1 MSMRRGYLYLVIA
14 FFFWGSLY
22 VVNKYVM
29 DYVPPL
35 TLHVLRQV
43 IALVVLGLM
52 ARHRGW
58 AKVPRN
64 HLSYILA
71 MGPLAYFVAPG
82 MQNMATNLMNASMA
96 SLLNTMNPLF
106 ICLFAVIFLKEEM
119 TKRKIAGVL
128 LAFVGVAGVRGVTGE
143 GVSLRG
149 FFFALLSV
157 LGWSSG
163 TIIIRK
169 LSGGRYSSEQIA
181 FMGMTAAL
189 PFSLTASLVEL
200 QPKPLTFDWGAVLG
214 IIFLATLCTALPSVL
229 WNKSLEILPATSCS
243 QAFPLQPFFAT
254 LLGVIFLHEAI
265 TWNFLLG
272 GVLISAGVI
281 IGLSGGK
288 GGKLPEELS

>member
-43 IALVVLGLM
+43 VALVVLGLM

-64 HLSYILA
+64 HLPYILA
-71 MGPLAYFVAPG
+71 MGPLAYFMAPG
-82 MQNMATNLMNASMA
+82 MQNIATNLMNASMA

-119 TKRKIAGVL
+119 TKRKTAGVL
-128 LAFVGVAGVRGVTGE
+128 LSFVGVAVVLGVTGE

-189 PFSLTASLVEL
+189 PFSLTASFVEL
-200 QPKPLTFDWGAVLG
+200 QTKPLTFDWGAVLG
-214 IIFLATLCTALPSVL
+214 ILFLATLCTALPNVL
-229 WNKSLEILPATSCS
+229 WNRSLEILPATSCS

>member
-128 LAFVGVAGVRGVTGE
+128 LSFVGVAVVLGVTGE

-189 PFSLTASLVEL
+189 PFSLTAATVEL
-200 QPKPLTFDWGAVLG
+200 QTHSLGYSLLAVLG
-214 IIFLATLCTALPSVL
+214 VLYLGTLCTALPSVL
-229 WNKSLEILPATSCS
+229 WNKSLEILPATACS

-288 GGKLPEELS
+288 GGKLPEELP